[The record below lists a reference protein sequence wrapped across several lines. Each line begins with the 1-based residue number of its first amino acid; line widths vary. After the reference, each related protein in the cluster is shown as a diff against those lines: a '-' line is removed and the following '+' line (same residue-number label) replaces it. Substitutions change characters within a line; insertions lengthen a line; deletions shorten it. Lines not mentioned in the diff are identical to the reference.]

1 MAHPIPE
8 EIVTLDPESIDFDDR
23 DAVKNL
29 IIKLLNIIE
38 SQAQLIEEQQNEIQS
53 LKDEISR
60 LKGEK
65 GKPKSSPNA
74 RKESN
79 DFSSPSTEKR
89 KKWSKSAKKPR
100 IKIDRTEYRRVD
112 RKILPPDAKH
122 KGYRSVVVQNIKSAL
137 TTWNINWS
145 VFIRQ
150 VKTNCMKRSC
160 RRMYMVSS
168 RMS

>member
-1 MAHPIPE
+1 M
-8 EIVTLDPESIDFDDR
+8 D
-23 DAVKNL
+23 VKNL

-100 IKIDRTEYRRVD
+100 IKYIVPKQKSYKTENPFSMWGWINA
-112 RKILPPDAKH
+112 RKLHPLC
-122 KGYRSVVVQNIKSAL
+122 KGIE
-137 TTWNINWS
+137 I
-145 VFIRQ
+145 
-150 VKTNCMKRSC
+150 
-160 RRMYMVSS
+160 
-168 RMS
+168 